1 MLFQPSKR
9 RSGRT
14 PAEPCLPFECFQCTA
29 KHSCWEILPYS
40 DKYFLLTSGNAAKT
54 RNTGQALVIGGGSIP
69 VIAGL
74 AVGLGGAI
82 GLARFI
88 ESMLFATS
96 AIDVPVLAGV
106 SVLFMAVAL
115 GACFVPAWRA
125 ASVDPMTALRKE

>member
-1 MLFQPSKR
+1 MGKSAAITRLCLFLPVP
-9 RSGRT
+9 T
-14 PAEPCLPFECFQCTA
+14 PM
-29 KHSCWEILPYS
+29 CWEILPYS

-54 RNTGQALVIGGGSIP
+54 RTTGQALVIGGGSIP